1 MATISAQTQN
11 SFMDTIKLVFALL
24 LVIAG
29 MAGFYYY
36 QEQSLL
42 YRVLGLLAVIGVAIA
57 IALSSFKGKQ
67 LLNFMSGARG
77 EVRKMVWPS
86 RAETIQTT
94 LVVMVMVGILAV
106 FLLIIDSILHWAI
119 ASFLG

>member
-1 MATISAQTQN
+1 MATTSAQTQN
-11 SFMDTIKLVFALL
+11 SFIDTIKLVFALL

-36 QEQSLL
+36 QEQSTL
-42 YRVLGLLAVIGVAIA
+42 YRVLGLLVVVGVATA

-67 LLNFMSGARG
+67 LLGFMSGARA

-94 LVVMVMVGILAV
+94 LVVMVMVGILAI
-106 FLLIIDSILHWAI
+106 FLLIVDSMLHWAI
-119 ASFLG
+119 AAFLG